1 MPERISSSWRLD
13 TFATSS
19 VSNSRSRVM
28 ICDTL
33 ATESFGSPVVRAGRR
48 TLPGASA
55 QRRLLVKG
63 TQTMVL
69 MRLRFNVSPWTTRT
83 GLRKPGLEPDGFGRS
98 AQYTC
103 PWAITIQW
111 LQACVWPRRKSQDQ
125 AGRPFHRRIGSLRP
139 SLLQDRVARYT
150 LLPLPSRPGC
160 ETSSIGE
167 TGAQLPH
174 KPCQGSKLPF
184 SYLKYNRR
192 AGSWQ
197 PPGHVLSNSQRA
209 KPSEFPGRAADQL
222 RVGNQ
227 TENREANRFDDSCNL
242 LANR

>member
-1 MPERISSSWRLD
+1 MPERIKSSWRLD

-33 ATESFGSPVVRAGRR
+33 ATESFGSPVARAGRR
-48 TLPGASA
+48 MLPGASV

-83 GLRKPGLEPDGFGRS
+83 GLRKPGLEPAGFGRS

-103 PWAITIQW
+103 PWATTIQW
-111 LQACVWPRRKSQDQ
+111 LQACVWPRRKPQDR
-125 AGRPFHRRIGSLRP
+125 AGCQSPRRIDSLRRSP
-139 SLLQDRVARYT
+139 LQDRVARYT
-150 LLPLPSRPGC
+150 LLRLPSRPGC
-160 ETSSIGE
+160 ETFSIGG

-174 KPCQGSKLPF
+174 KPCQGSKSQF
-184 SYLKYNRR
+184 SYRKYN
-192 AGSWQ
+192 Q
-197 PPGHVLSNSQRA
+197 
-209 KPSEFPGRAADQL
+209 
-222 RVGNQ
+222 
-227 TENREANRFDDSCNL
+227 
-242 LANR
+242 

>member
-1 MPERISSSWRLD
+1 MPERIKSSWRLD

-33 ATESFGSPVVRAGRR
+33 ATESFGSAVVRADRR

-83 GLRKPGLEPDGFGRS
+83 GLRKPGLEPAGFGRS

-111 LQACVWPRRKSQDQ
+111 LQACVWRRRKSQDR
-125 AGRPFHRRIGSLRP
+125 AGCLFDRRGDSLRR

-150 LLPLPSRPGC
+150 LLRLPSRPGC
-160 ETSSIGE
+160 EIFSIGE
-167 TGAQLPH
+167 TGAQLPR
-174 KPCQGSKLPF
+174 KPCRESKLPF
-184 SYLKYNRR
+184 SYLKYNCR
-192 AGSWQ
+192 ALNSQ
-197 PPGHVLSNSQRA
+197 PPRA
-209 KPSEFPGRAADQL
+209 CLQQFLIGQGEASSSEAILDFRFGIENGRKTIYQWNT
-222 RVGNQ
+222 R
-227 TENREANRFDDSCNL
+227 RSSSW
-242 LANR
+242 

>member
-1 MPERISSSWRLD
+1 MPERISSSWRLE

-48 TLPGASA
+48 TLPGASV

-83 GLRKPGLEPDGFGRS
+83 GLRKPGLEPAGFGRS

-125 AGRPFHRRIGSLRP
+125 AGCPFHRRGDSLRR
-139 SLLQDRVARYT
+139 SLLQDRAARYI
-150 LLPLPSRPGC
+150 LLRLPSRPGC
-160 ETSSIGE
+160 EIFSSGA

-174 KPCQGSKLPF
+174 KRCQGSKLPF
-184 SYLKYNRR
+184 SYPKYNHR

-197 PPGHVLSNSQRA
+197 LLAHVLSNSQRR
-209 KPSEFPGRAADQL
+209 KPAELTVEQRTKFEPVMKLKPRSKS
-222 RVGNQ
+222 V
-227 TENREANRFDDSCNL
+227 
-242 LANR
+242 